1 MEHMK
6 VYASGNKIFVITK
19 GFSKLYSKGKIISEA
34 HGIFP
39 ISFYASFKL
48 LDIKN
53 EKDLTAHILAQRLLE
68 N

>member
-39 ISFYASFKL
+39 ISFYPSFKL